1 MIIIIQNQRI
11 LCGTLL
17 FVICVLSA
25 KSANAQLLQNLL
37 IGNPKAI
44 ALGNAVTADP
54 PGIDSI
60 HFNPAGLSRL
70 QGRQMHIKFFAADV
84 ELTGEFSSNNEYNRL
99 LDEHNEVD
107 PIADTTSTVDGF
119 AFYSPFGGITE
130 VPVTAGVLGGA
141 SYSPPDSKF
150 VFATAVYAPLI
161 GGYIR
166 DEDDPG
172 RYYGKEAAVSRL
184 TFLSPTFSY
193 EVSPNLTVGAGIGL
207 SYFGAG
213 LTVDFRAPNMALGG
227 VKDITDAACAG
238 EDNGIVFEGE
248 IPIDLCGGK
257 VGPFET
263 LLTLDVSME
272 KALSFTYNVGF
283 LWEATPWLTIG
294 GVYQS
299 EAVDKLEGDV
309 LIVIDENLLGFTQ
322 GLADSNSI
330 FKELVQTLE
339 LTENDSIIETKGNL
353 VFTLPAHAALGF
365 SLQLSPSVKFNLDW
379 KWTQTSKFDELTF
392 NIDDPIPLLGLL
404 GDVGIDNVSATS
416 LTIPRGYEDAMN
428 FAYGIEYQYSD
439 TTAIR
444 FGYEPR
450 KTGIPKNKLDF
461 LIPVGDFDLYGFGI
475 SYKLGKESILDISL
489 AYMKS
494 EINVPAGSS
503 TNGNDLRPD
512 NFIYNPSAGMDV
524 NATLVV
530 TILEIGY
537 RTQF

>member
-1 MIIIIQNQRI
+1 M
-11 LCGTLL
+11 
-17 FVICVLSA
+17 
-25 KSANAQLLQNLL
+25 
-37 IGNPKAI
+37 
-44 ALGNAVTADP
+44 
-54 PGIDSI
+54 
-60 HFNPAGLSRL
+60 
-70 QGRQMHIKFFAADV
+70 
-84 ELTGEFSSNNEYNRL
+84 
-99 LDEHNEVD
+99 
-107 PIADTTSTVDGF
+107 
-119 AFYSPFGGITE
+119 
-130 VPVTAGVLGGA
+130 
-141 SYSPPDSKF
+141 
-150 VFATAVYAPLI
+150 
-161 GGYIR
+161 
-166 DEDDPG
+166 
-172 RYYGKEAAVSRL
+172 
-184 TFLSPTFSY
+184 
-193 EVSPNLTVGAGIGL
+193 GAGIGL

-272 KALSFTYNVGF
+272 KTLSFTYNVGF

-299 EAVDKLEGDV
+299 EAVDKLEGNV

-339 LTENDSIIETKGNL
+339 LTENDSIIETKGSL

-475 SYKLGKESILDISL
+475 SYKLDKESILDISL

-524 NATLVV
+524 SATLVV

>member
-1 MIIIIQNQRI
+1 MIIIKNQLVLYRA
-11 LCGTLL
+11 LL
-17 FVICVLSA
+17 FVICVILA

-84 ELTGEFSSNNEYNRL
+84 ELTGEFRSNEEYSRL

-107 PIADTTSTVDGF
+107 SIADTTSTVDGF
-119 AFYSPFGGITE
+119 AFYSPISGITE
-130 VPVTAGVLGGA
+130 VPMTAGALGGA
-141 SYSPPDSKF
+141 SYAPPDSKF

-166 DEDDPG
+166 SEDDPG

-213 LTVDFRAPNMALGG
+213 ISIDFRAPNMALGG

-248 IPIDLCGGK
+248 IPIDFCGGNIS
-257 VGPFET
+257 PFEK
-263 LLTLDVSME
+263 LLTLEANME
-272 KALSFTYNVGF
+272 KTLSLTYNMGF

-294 GVYQS
+294 GAYQS
-299 EAVDKLEGDV
+299 EAVDDLEGDV
-309 LIVIDENLLGFTQ
+309 LIVIDESLLGFTQ
-322 GLADSNSI
+322 GLADSNPI
-330 FKELVQTLE
+330 FEALIQALE
-339 LTENDSIIETKGNL
+339 LTENDSRIETKGNL
-353 VFTLPAHAALGF
+353 EFTLPAHAALGF
-365 SLQLSPSVKFNLDW
+365 SVQLTPTIKFNVDW
-379 KWTQTSKFDELTF
+379 KWTQTSKFDSLTF
-392 NIDDPIPLLGLL
+392 HVDDPIPLLGLL
-404 GDVGIDNVSATS
+404 DEIGVENVTATS
-416 LTIPRGYEDAMN
+416 LTIPRGYEDATN
-428 FAYGIEYQYSD
+428 FAYGVENQYSD

-450 KTGIPKNKLDF
+450 RTGIPKNKMDF
-461 LIPVGDFDLYGFGI
+461 LIPVGDFDLYGFGV
-475 SYKLGKESILDISL
+475 SYKLDKESILDISL
-489 AYMKS
+489 AYAKS
-494 EINVPAGSS
+494 EIDVPAGSS

-512 NFIYNPSAGMDV
+512 NFVYNPSAGMDV
-524 NATLVV
+524 SATLVV